1 MTATAWAIKDWDR
14 AFETWQTRRIKKGLE
29 YIKVP
34 AGRQCRAYK
43 LLMAEPDG
51 ALIYG
56 VFVALCQFAASRQCR
71 GLLADPDRELSVAEL
86 GVEVLCN
93 PTAVSRAIE
102 VLASPAIGWLVRTDI
117 PTDGRHIWDRD
128 PHTTDDD
135 REAHQSASDDRRA
148 HQSASDLAH
157 ITKQNKTEQNSTR
170 SWVDVDPSAQAHLP
184 RRDAS
189 ASLVES
195 AAKPEFSSR
204 VEAIYNACTWKRD
217 KPRTA
222 KKAIQA
228 AGRRVTARYLGDSD
242 KAMAYLLERVKA
254 YAGSVLVATTP
265 KQYLPGPAP
274 WFNGDKFDEP
284 DEEWAQARNAGTDS
298 DGPTLE
304 VA

>member
-135 REAHQSASDDRRA
+135 RRAHQSASDDRRA

-157 ITKQNKTEQNSTR
+157 ITKQNKTEQNKTNTPPTPPQSRGAKAGGGDSPSLQEIQKAWPAMPIPTAKAIHR
-170 SWVDVDPSAQAHLP
+170 LRLSVDDLNELDQAADAIKPPLRDKSAWLLVRAKEYAHD
-184 RRDAS
+184 RRKPPPDGPGAS
-189 ASLVES
+189 GHSGDRTA
-195 AAKPEFSSR
+195 
-204 VEAIYNACTWKRD
+204 EAISGG
-217 KPRTA
+217 
-222 KKAIQA
+222 A
-228 AGRRVTARYLGDSD
+228 A
-242 KAMAYLLERVKA
+242 
-254 YAGSVLVATTP
+254 
-265 KQYLPGPAP
+265 
-274 WFNGDKFDEP
+274 
-284 DEEWAQARNAGTDS
+284 
-298 DGPTLE
+298 
-304 VA
+304 

>member
-1 MTATAWAIKDWDR
+1 MAANDWIRLNKGFITKPEVVRTA
-14 AFETWQTRRIKKGLE
+14 
-29 YIKVP
+29 
-34 AGRQCRAYK
+34 
-43 LLMAEPDG
+43 
-51 ALIYG
+51 
-56 VFVALCQFAASRQCR
+56 VALKVDKWRAAGAWITILDWADDLTEDGFIPRLDGDAIDAIVDLPGFFAVACAVGWMAVDADGVRFLNYTRYNTKSAKARSVDAKRQAKKRHR
-71 GLLADPDRELSVAEL
+71 GQNSDETRTEL
-86 GVEVLCN
+86 GHNSDETRTKV
-93 PTAVSRAIE
+93 RATYTE
-102 VLASPAIGWLVRTDI
+102 TVTDTRTSKSS
-117 PTDGRHIWDRD
+117 
-128 PHTTDDD
+128 
-135 REAHQSASDDRRA
+135 QS
-148 HQSASDLAH
+148 
-157 ITKQNKTEQNSTR
+157 
-170 SWVDVDPSAQAHLP
+170 VDPNAQAHLP